1 VIRSNTTLNPLVH
14 AQLKET
20 DMTTIA
26 TPTTLNPSI
35 IGQAEKAHKAIL
47 NRILVGTTL
56 DEKQWITL
64 QVALAA
70 GATFDRV
77 ELVAGVASAAK
88 FDPADVEA
96 AIAALTGA
104 GLVQAAPGA
113 AGQLTF
119 TAAGRVLVEN
129 LRGETRDI
137 IARAYGDIPAEDLA
151 TAARVLTA
159 ITAKISEELAAN

>member
-1 VIRSNTTLNPLVH
+1 
-14 AQLKET
+14 
-20 DMTTIA
+20 MTTIA

-56 DEKQWITL
+56 DEKQWITV
-64 QVALAA
+64 QMALAA
-70 GATFDRV
+70 GATFERV
-77 ELVAGVASAAK
+77 QLVAGVASAAK

-113 AGQLTF
+113 GSQLSF

-151 TAARVLTA
+151 TTARVLTA